1 LRFTSAAAVDNKIDS
16 KTLEELKFT
25 DGIIVKAILKA
36 EEEKSNKELMVG
48 NKLSSKAKEVF
59 KEIYK
64 EFSTDDG
71 KMKHEHLIKFYTIH
85 YGKL

>member
-1 LRFTSAAAVDNKIDS
+1 MRFTSAAAVDNKIDS

-36 EEEKSNKELMVG
+36 EEEKSSKELMAG
-48 NKLSSKAKEVF
+48 NKLSPKAKEAF

-64 EFSTDDG
+64 QFSTDDG

-85 YGKL
+85 HGKL